1 MEQELNDADLQGG
14 SSLRYLIKGAYRYRL
29 LVLLAGAA
37 GFVISA
43 LDAALLPDEYSSK
56 GALFVRPAVR
66 NVLTPESAFADT
78 GSRRMTTR
86 ESIMN
91 ELQMLNSPRLFEKAV
106 EIVGVETILS
116 TTDRDFDGNA
126 IKGKLHRIATE
137 VTEWMS
143 VPEGGGGREVSAK
156 QKFENAARVLSDRS
170 QFRPEAGT
178 SVISV
183 EAKAESPEE
192 AQSLTAA
199 LMEAAVEL
207 HSEIN
212 ESMGSLDKIEAELE
226 QAETLAREAE
236 GRRDAFL
243 QSEGFYDFEVQQRG
257 LATYLTT
264 LQQQLDTTRLQLSQQ
279 RAEVTLLE
287 SLEKTVSKTREVPGS
302 GTFVLNPQ
310 VTALR
315 DLLEQLKLR
324 RADLEVERA
333 RLSVSGSELRERRQ
347 ALENLERETRDRLAA
362 ADVEIKLRGGVEENP
377 NYAFV
382 VDALQ
387 ARSVAIKGLTS
398 KEATEVELLKATGES
413 LAKLSALQP
422 RWQGLQLEAR
432 QKRDN
437 ADRLL
442 TTVTNM
448 RAVRRLEQQKLSN
461 LQVMHAATFNPICVG
476 PGRTKQALLG
486 GFLGGFLGLGLA
498 LGLAFLGVR
507 VHGATDVV
515 RAGVAAE
522 LVVNEQGPSRKRA
535 AWSEQQL
542 PESLAPMAGAI
553 ADAFAAHKFDRN
565 SSEQLR
571 IASLPCNAGADAARA
586 AGVLA
591 VGLSALA
598 GEDVVYVSCTD
609 DAGWLATSLGLE
621 AKSGWTDVLDGE
633 TSLEDALL
641 DTEVSGLRYLAAG
654 DAASRR
660 PNPVSSRE
668 FRSMIDGLKGQCRV
682 VVLELPSL
690 DDHPTGRAVLGMA
703 DGVQLVVLDNKT
715 SREEVSSALAA
726 VEGEGAE
733 LVCAWVQERGA

>member
-1 MEQELNDADLQGG
+1 MEQELNEADLQAGTN
-14 SSLRYLIKGAYRYRL
+14 LRFLIKGAYRYRL
-29 LVLLAGAA
+29 LVLLAGVA

-86 ESIMN
+86 ESLMN

-106 EIVGVETILS
+106 EIVGVETVLS
-116 TTDRDFDGNA
+116 TTESDFDNNA

-137 VTEWMS
+137 VTDWMS
-143 VPEGGGGREVSAK
+143 MPDGDGDREVSER
-156 QKFENAARVLSDRS
+156 QKFENAARVLSERS
-170 QFRPEAGT
+170 LFRPEAGT

-183 EAKAESPEE
+183 EAKAESPKE
-192 AQSLTAA
+192 AQQLTAA
-199 LMEAAVEL
+199 LMDAAVEL

-226 QAETLAREAE
+226 QAETIAREAE

-243 QSEGFYDFEVQQRG
+243 QAEGFYDFEVQQSG
-257 LATYLTT
+257 LASYLTT
-264 LQQQLDTTRLQLSQQ
+264 LQQQLDATRLQLGQQ
-279 RAEVTLLE
+279 QAEVALLE
-287 SLEKTVSKTREVPGS
+287 ALEKTVERTREVPGS
-302 GTFVLNPQ
+302 GTYVLNPQ
-310 VTALR
+310 VSAMR

-324 RADLEVERA
+324 RADLETERA
-333 RLSVSGSELRERRQ
+333 RLAVSGSELRERRQ
-347 ALENLERETRDRLAA
+347 ALDNLERETRERLAESE
-362 ADVEIKLRGGVEENP
+362 VEIKLRGGVEENP
-377 NYAFV
+377 NYAFI

-387 ARSVAIKGLTS
+387 TRSVAIKGLMS
-398 KEATEVELLKATGES
+398 KEAKEVELLKTTGES

-432 QKRDN
+432 QKREN

-507 VHGATDVV
+507 VHGVTDVV
-515 RAGVAAE
+515 RAGVSAD
-522 LVVNEQGPSRKRA
+522 LVVTEQAPNRRSA
-535 AWSEQQL
+535 AWAEQQL

-553 ADAFAAHKFDRN
+553 ADAFAAHKFDRG
-565 SSEQLR
+565 SDEQLL
-571 IASLPCNAGADAARA
+571 IASLPCNGGADAARA

-598 GEDVVYVSCTD
+598 GEEVVYVSCTND
-609 DAGWLATSLGLE
+609 SGWLANSLDLE
-621 AKSGWTDVLDGE
+621 ASSSWGDVLSGE
-633 TSLEDALL
+633 ASLEDALL
-641 DTEVSGLRYLAAG
+641 PTEVAGLRYLAAG
-654 DAASRR
+654 DADSRGS
-660 PNPVSSRE
+660 NTISSRE
-668 FRSMIDGLKGQCRV
+668 FRGMIEDLKGKCRFV
-682 VVLELPSL
+682 VFELPAL
-690 DDHPTGRAVLGMA
+690 EDHPTGRAVLGLA

-715 SREEVSSALAA
+715 SRDEVRGALAA
-726 VEGEGAE
+726 VEGEGAD